1 MKSIF
6 VSRRV
11 EVSIKELRKTGK
23 TGINLADKAEKVID
37 ILASGAAQNSS
48 AIIGTTTKYGE
59 KRIQKCQKYDLGC
72 GYRLVTVHQ
81 GETLYIP
88 FLGTH
93 DNCQRWLANNHL
105 NNLAAGSGVS
115 ISIQQD
121 RNQMEKSSQESA
133 CDTYSADDNQFDY
146 LTNEDLRFVFSG
158 IVRGMRKQG
167 K

>member
-88 FLGTH
+88 FWEPMITASGG
-93 DNCQRWLANNHL
+93 WLIITSTIL
-105 NNLAAGSGVS
+105 PR
-115 ISIQQD
+115 D
-121 RNQMEKSSQESA
+121 
-133 CDTYSADDNQFDY
+133 
-146 LTNEDLRFVFSG
+146 
-158 IVRGMRKQG
+158 QG
-167 K
+167 